1 MAIAYLMLGSNLGD
15 KSTNL
20 QLALKAVRKEAGI
33 ILYSSPIYESEPW
46 GFSHPEYFYNQL
58 LVIQTRLKP
67 EDLLLKILEIEEG
80 MGRIR
85 NSKEYE
91 ARTIDIDILFYD
103 RQNIQSGNLV
113 IPHPKI
119 PERRFVLLPLMKV
132 ASQMMHP
139 ITGQTIW
146 QIYREC
152 RDTLTIKVLEGK

>member
-1 MAIAYLMLGSNLGD
+1 MAIAYLMLGSNLGN

-20 QLALKAVRKEAGI
+20 QLALKAVGKEAGI
-33 ILYSSPIYESEPW
+33 LLHSSALYESEPW
-46 GFSHPEYFYNQL
+46 GFTHPEYFYNQL
-58 LVIQTRLKP
+58 LIIQTNLKP

-91 ARTIDIDILFYD
+91 ARIIDIDILFYD
-103 RQNIQSGNLV
+103 RQIIQSGNLL

-119 PERRFVLLPLMKV
+119 CERRFVLLPLMKV
-132 ASQMMHP
+132 ASKMVHP

-152 RDTLTIKVLEGK
+152 VDTLKINVIE